1 MSKYSLKQ
9 MPSEITSLSQL
20 QQVRVW
26 IDELFSKQRSD
37 IASKKNDTT
46 NKLDKNNLPECIQC
60 FFSSEVT
67 WENLS
72 ELKIQLDKIIET
84 STVTTITLSDIPSTE
99 MKMKIVSWFRSIN
112 SLAMVEFLTDAS
124 IVGGL
129 IVRTEKRRYDLSLR
143 KILENVDVNK
153 IGILNDVQ

>member
-1 MSKYSLKQ
+1 M
-9 MPSEITSLSQL
+9 
-20 QQVRVW
+20 
-26 IDELFSKQRSD
+26 
-37 IASKKNDTT
+37 
-46 NKLDKNNLPECIQC
+46 
-60 FFSSEVT
+60 
-67 WENLS
+67 S